1 MNLGRQKPSAGQAL
15 MFGNR
20 ARPVRK
26 HGLPVLA
33 LAALTL
39 LFYRDVLRAG
49 PQAIIHGSDLSQA
62 YYWKVYSKHLL
73 LEGILPFWNS
83 CRVFFTSYGIAW
95 RRAPGGRLLVIPLSK
110 EEQHMAES
118 IQIPFTKEV
127 IQRNVV
133 TKVKRTRRRL

>member
-73 LEGILPFWNS
+73 LEGYYLFGILAGYFS
-83 CRVFFTSYGIAW
+83 HRTG
-95 RRAPGGRLLVIPLSK
+95 LLGEGLQGVDCWSF
-110 EEQHMAES
+110 H
-118 IQIPFTKEV
+118 
-127 IQRNVV
+127 
-133 TKVKRTRRRL
+133 